1 MLEPLQELPQVDHR
15 HPDTHLTVGHP
26 QVRPR
31 CPIQHNRIC
40 LCPISLTHIHLKVDT
55 PNNNPQLTIL
65 HKDRHPL
72 LLMGGM
78 DNSLTQGQDH
88 PHNSP
93 NIILLKILVNSPN
106 GDENKQICDGFF
118 FSFSFLDM
126 DWIFIY
132 FMHQIIS

>member
-15 HPDTHLTVGHP
+15 HPDTHLTVGRP

-40 LCPISLTHIHLKVDT
+40 LCPISLTHIHPKVDT

-78 DNSLTQGQDH
+78 DNSLTIHQD
-88 PHNSP
+88 PHKVGNPHSRL
-93 NIILLKILVNSPN
+93 NTILRKILANSLN
-106 GDENKQICDGFF
+106 GDEKN
-118 FSFSFLDM
+118 M
-126 DWIFIY
+126 
-132 FMHQIIS
+132 